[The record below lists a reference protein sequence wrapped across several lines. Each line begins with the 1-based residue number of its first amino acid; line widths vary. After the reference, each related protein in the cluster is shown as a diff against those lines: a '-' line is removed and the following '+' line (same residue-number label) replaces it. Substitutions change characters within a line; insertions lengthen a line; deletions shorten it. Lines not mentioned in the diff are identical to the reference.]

1 MNLVHL
7 SLASTLIAPVLLAPA
22 IGARAARTFA
32 PRALLGFSFLQ
43 ALAAIALVFT
53 ADGSAPLAAKYLT
66 TDATARLFLVV
77 INVIFLGIAGY
88 VWNRART
95 NPELVDDVSTFARL
109 SLLFMGA
116 ANFAVLSNHL
126 VASWIA
132 LEATTFAAAPLIVR
146 QGAPS
151 SRRASFRY
159 FLFSSV
165 GLAIALVGLGCLG
178 RSLETGGAP
187 PTFFLHELRNLPN
200 DPPNLWRRIG
210 LALVL
215 LGYGTKLGLAPMYSW
230 LPETYDEAP
239 PSVTA
244 LLAAVQFNCSLVCLI
259 RVVQVFRDGDPGLVS
274 TELLVLGLLSMGVST
289 VSIIATRNFE
299 RLIAYASINHAGVI
313 AIGLAIGKSASYG
326 VLLYVVSNAFIK
338 AILFIT
344 AGKIQAHY
352 GTKDT
357 REVAGLIK
365 DLPYSGLFLM
375 VGTFALLGF
384 PPFGSFLG
392 ELIILSGLVRAKQVL
407 VFVVFCSLITLT
419 FVATGRTVFPMIW
432 GEPRKEVHWPRQ
444 SFLAAAPKLAFLVAL
459 VAMGIYMPKPLNAL
473 FREVAASMGAE

>member
-1 MNLVHL
+1 MNLVYL
-7 SLASTLIAPVLLAPA
+7 SLAPALLAP
-22 IGARAARTFA
+22 GVGSRAARSVA
-32 PRALLGFSFLQ
+32 PIALLGASAVQ
-43 ALAAIALVFT
+43 AAAAIAVALTVHESTPF
-53 ADGSAPLAAKYLT
+53 AGGYLT

-95 NPELVDDVSTFARL
+95 SPELKVVVSRFARL
-109 SLLFMGA
+109 SLVFMGA
-116 ANFAVLSNHL
+116 ANFVVLSNHL
-126 VASWIA
+126 LASWVA
-132 LEATTFAAAPLIVR
+132 LEVTTLAVAPLIVR
-146 QGAPS
+146 EGVPS
-151 SRRASFRY
+151 SRRASWRY

-165 GLAIALVGLGCLG
+165 GLGIALIGLMCLA
-178 RSLETGGAP
+178 RSVESEGGT
-187 PTFFLHELRNLPN
+187 PTAFLHELRTLSGTPA
-200 DPPNLWRRIG
+200 NLWRRIG
-210 LALVL
+210 LALVV

-239 PSVTA
+239 PAVTA
-244 LLAAVQFNCSLVCLI
+244 LLAAVQFNCALVCLV
-259 RVVQVFRDGDPGLVS
+259 RVLQVYRAGDRELVS
-274 TELLVLGLLSMGVST
+274 TELLVLGLLSMAVST
-289 VSIIATRNFE
+289 VSIIATRNYK

-326 VLLYVVSNAFIK
+326 VMLYVVSNAFIK
-338 AILFIT
+338 AILFLT
-344 AGKIQAHY
+344 AGKIKAHY

-392 ELIILSGLVRAKQVL
+392 ELIILSGLVRAKQIT
-407 VFVVFCSLITLT
+407 VFVVFCTLIALS

-432 GEPRKEVHWPRQ
+432 GEPKKEVHWPRQ
-444 SFLAAAPKLAFLVAL
+444 SFVAAAPKLAFFVAL
-459 VAMGIYMPKPLNAL
+459 VAMGLYMPQAVNSL
-473 FREVAASMGAE
+473 FREVAASLGAE

>member
-1 MNLVHL
+1 MNLVYL
-7 SLASTLIAPVLLAPA
+7 SLAPVLLAPGV
-22 IGARAARTFA
+22 GARAARSVA
-32 PRALLGFSFLQ
+32 PLALLGVSMVQ
-43 ALAAIALVFT
+43 AAAAIAVAFT
-53 ADGSAPLAAKYLT
+53 VDTGAPIARGFLT

-77 INVIFLGIAGY
+77 INLVFLGIAGY

-95 NPELVDDVSTFARL
+95 APELADVVSRFARL
-109 SLLFMGA
+109 SLFFMGA
-116 ANFAVLSNHL
+116 ANFVVLSNHL
-126 VASWIA
+126 LAGWIA
-132 LEATTFAAAPLIVR
+132 LEVTTLAAAPLIIR
-146 QGAPS
+146 EGAPS
-151 SRRASFRY
+151 SRRAAWRY

-165 GLAIALVGLGCLG
+165 GLGIALVGLTCLG
-178 RSLETGGAP
+178 RSLEVEGTT
-187 PTFFLHELRNLPN
+187 PTFFLQELRGLVSTPA
-200 DPPNLWRRIG
+200 NLWRRVG
-210 LALVL
+210 LAFIV

-239 PSVTA
+239 PAVTA
-244 LLAAVQFNCSLVCLI
+244 LLAAVQFNCSLVCLL
-259 RVVQVFRDGDPGLVS
+259 RVLQVYRVGTREHAT
-274 TELLVLGLLSMGVST
+274 TELLLVVGLLSMAVST

-326 VLLYVVSNAFIK
+326 VMLYVVSNAFIK
-338 AILFIT
+338 AILFLT
-344 AGKIQAHY
+344 AGKIEAHY

-365 DLPYSGLFLM
+365 DLPYSGLMLM

-392 ELIILSGLVRAKQVL
+392 ELIILSGLARAKQIT
-407 VFVVFCSLITLT
+407 VFVVFCALIALT

-432 GEPRKEVHWPRQ
+432 GEPRREVHWLRQ

-459 VAMGIYMPKPLNAL
+459 VAMGIYMPQPVNAL
-473 FREVAASMGAE
+473 FREVAASLGFE